1 LFLKSNKVFSGVKRQ
16 NFMADKN
23 KNTLTIGTFIAIILV
38 FLILASVYF
47 IDIIIIL
54 LLSILTSMLFNPIV
68 SFLEN
73 NGFERKFSV
82 IIIFI
87 LNGIFLF
94 FIASILLPKLIFQ
107 LNSFS
112 KLLNE
117 ENISKITFGL
127 EKTIKHYFPFLKTSI
142 LIGKLQNLF
151 NTIFLKLIDNF
162 SLILSSLFN
171 IVIIS
176 VIIPFITFFILRDNK
191 LILKSFV
198 NIVPNRYFEFA
209 YSILNKTGIQ
219 LGKFIRGWILDAFIV
234 GILISIGLYFLGI
247 ENSITIGLIAGI
259 GHLVPYF
266 GPIIGGLPAILLSV
280 IQFGD
285 LSKLPQ
291 ILILF
296 LSIYM
301 IDNGFIQPHIYSNRT
316 GLHPI
321 LIILLILIGNQ
332 LMGAFGMLMAIPT
345 ATVIKTA
352 SAEFYSG
359 YKKYKIIKM

>member
-1 LFLKSNKVFSGVKRQ
+1 MFLETKLSFLEINKA
-16 NFMADKN
+16 NFMAEKN
-23 KNTLTIGTFIAIILV
+23 RNSLIIGTFISIGLI
-38 FLILASVYF
+38 FLIAATVYF

-54 LLSILTSMLFNPIV
+54 LLSILASMLFNPVV

-73 NGFERKFSV
+73 HGFERKFSV
-82 IIIFI
+82 VIIFI
-87 LNGIFLF
+87 LNGILLF
-94 FIASILLPKLIFQ
+94 FIASLLLPKIILQ

-112 KLLNE
+112 NLLNA
-117 ENISKITFGL
+117 ENISKVSSGM
-127 EKTIKHYFPFLKTSI
+127 ENTIRHYFPFINTGI
-142 LIGKLQNLF
+142 LITKLQNLL
-151 NTIFLKLIDNF
+151 NTIFFKLIDNF

-171 IVIIS
+171 IIIIA

-219 LGKFIRGWILDAFIV
+219 LGIFIRGWILDAFIV
-234 GILISIGLYFLGI
+234 GSLISFGLSILGI
-247 ENSITIGLIAGI
+247 GNSITIGFIAGI

-266 GPIIGGLPAILLSV
+266 GPFIGGLPAILLSV

-285 LSKLPQ
+285 LSKLPE
-291 ILILF
+291 ILF
-296 LSIYM
+296 LFISIYTL
-301 IDNGFIQPHIYSNRT
+301 DNGFIQPHIYSNRT

-321 LIILLILIGNQ
+321 LIIFLILAGNQ
-332 LMGAFGMLMAIPT
+332 LMGAFGMLMAIPL

-352 SAEFYSG
+352 SNEFYNG